1 MRDDAEAWIAVATVI
16 PRRLH
21 REAKAYCRAR
31 AMRLMDLVAEALAE
45 KLWAERTG
53 TARRGGRAPRTE

>member
-1 MRDDAEAWIAVATVI
+1 VTTVV

-31 AMRLMDLVAEALAE
+31 AMRIMDLVAEALIE
-45 KLWAERTG
+45 KLRAEGRG
-53 TARRGGRAPRTE
+53 EASLRRPRPRPTRAS